1 MLLLEDKSKERFDD
15 FVNEIIKQM
24 AIIFQVPLDLL
35 TKTYEKDNQS
45 KI

>member
-1 MLLLEDKSKERFDD
+1 MLLLEDKSKERFEEWQR
-15 FVNEIIKQM
+15 EIIKQM

-35 TKTYEKDNQS
+35 TKTYEKDKQS